1 MMGDRRR
8 RIGRFG
14 IGRLVASVAAFAV
27 IAVSPAIV
35 SLAGSH
41 LDGVGLAIAEAV
53 FGEFVSA
60 QECTDRNGNP
70 RMCTATEKFGHCMNA
85 ADDNY
90 VQCADFHPWWREWM
104 CWAAVAVDSAACGA
118 GLVGDVIT
126 G

>member
-8 RIGRFG
+8 KPGRFG
-14 IGRLVASVAAFAV
+14 IGRLVASVAALVA

-53 FGEFVSA
+53 FGEPVTA
-60 QECTDRNGNP
+60 QGCTDINGNP
-70 RMCTATEKFGHCMNA
+70 RVCTATEKFGHCMNA
-85 ADDNY
+85 ADDNFA
-90 VQCADFHPWWREWM
+90 QCTDFHAWWGEWM
-104 CWAAVAVDSAACGA
+104 CWAALAVDSAACAA